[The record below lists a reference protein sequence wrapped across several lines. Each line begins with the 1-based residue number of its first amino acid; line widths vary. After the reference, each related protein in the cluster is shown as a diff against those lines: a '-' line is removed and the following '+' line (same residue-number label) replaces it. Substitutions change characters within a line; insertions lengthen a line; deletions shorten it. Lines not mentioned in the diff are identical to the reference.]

1 MNQETRYRVL
11 IADDHPL
18 FRSGIRA
25 LLSAEADMELV
36 GEATNGDEA
45 ISLAVSLQPDLILM
59 DLQMPGMGGIEATR
73 RIVAANPQARI
84 LIVTMFED
92 DHMVFTSMKAGARGY
107 LLKDAG
113 PDEMLRAIR
122 SVAHGEA
129 IFSAGIAKRLLDFFA
144 GLQPATIPSAFPELT
159 ERELEILDL
168 IAQGKSNHEIAQA
181 LFLSV
186 KTVSNNVSNIFSKL
200 QVADRSQA
208 MLKAREA
215 GLGRG

>member
-1 MNQETRYRVL
+1 MSQEAHRVL

-25 LLSAEADMELV
+25 LLSAEPEMVLV

-45 ISLAVSLQPDLILM
+45 ISLAASLQPDLILM
-59 DLQMPGMGGIEATR
+59 DLKMPGIGGIEATR
-73 RIVAANPQARI
+73 RIVAANPQVKV

-122 SVAHGEA
+122 SVANGGA
-129 IFSAGIAKRLLDFFA
+129 IFSAGIARRLLDFFA
-144 GLQPATIPSAFPELT
+144 GLQPSTLPTPFPELT

-168 IAQGKSNHEIAQA
+168 IAQGRSNHEIAQE

-186 KTVSNNVSNIFSKL
+186 KTISNNVSNIFSKL

-215 GLGRG
+215 GLGRI

>member
-1 MNQETRYRVL
+1 MSQETFRVL

-25 LLSAEADMELV
+25 LLSAETDLTLV

-45 ISLAVSLQPDLILM
+45 ISLAASLEPDLILM

-73 RIVAANPQARI
+73 RIVAANPLVKV

-122 SVAHGEA
+122 SVANGEA
-129 IFSAGIAKRLLDFFA
+129 IFSAGIAKRLLGFFA
-144 GLQPATIPSAFPELT
+144 GLQPTTMPSAFPELT

-168 IAQGKSNHEIAQA
+168 IAKGKSNHEIARE

-186 KTVSNNVSNIFSKL
+186 KTISNNVSNIFSKL

-208 MLKAREA
+208 MLKARDA
-215 GLGRG
+215 GLGRP